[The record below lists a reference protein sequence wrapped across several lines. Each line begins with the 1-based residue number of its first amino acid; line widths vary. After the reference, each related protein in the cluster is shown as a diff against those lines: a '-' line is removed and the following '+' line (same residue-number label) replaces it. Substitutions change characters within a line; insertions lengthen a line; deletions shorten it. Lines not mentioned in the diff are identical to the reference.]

1 MRIVVIILLVM
12 MVACSAGL
20 YYCGKKV
27 VETAEEFSEA
37 VTEEGVDVSNP
48 LGALSALSG
57 LAGDMK
63 EMQEEMAAMEP
74 VDPLPFQTLID
85 EGLPEPPNGWT
96 AQKSRGSANSM
107 GNFQITQASRRY
119 ENQADGK
126 TIDVSISDWAFNRA
140 VYAPFMLAANFS
152 QETTEGYN
160 KGIKLGDDPGR
171 EEFQYERKRG
181 ERSVLYAKRY
191 NIVVKGT
198 GIEPADLEEW
208 YGLVRKQNLPK

>member
-20 YYCGKKV
+20 YYCGEKV
-27 VETAEEFSEA
+27 LDTAEEFSEA

-63 EMQEEMAAMEP
+63 EMQEEMEAMEP

-96 AQKSRGSANSM
+96 APKSRGSANSM

-152 QETTEGYN
+152 QESTEGYN

-181 ERSVLYAKRY
+181 ERTVLYAKRY

>member
-27 VETAEEFSEA
+27 LDTAEEFSEA

-63 EMQEEMAAMEP
+63 EMQEEMEAMEP

-140 VYAPFMLAANFS
+140 VYAPFMLAANCS
-152 QETTEGYN
+152 QESTEGYN

-181 ERSVLYAKRY
+181 ERTVLYAKRY